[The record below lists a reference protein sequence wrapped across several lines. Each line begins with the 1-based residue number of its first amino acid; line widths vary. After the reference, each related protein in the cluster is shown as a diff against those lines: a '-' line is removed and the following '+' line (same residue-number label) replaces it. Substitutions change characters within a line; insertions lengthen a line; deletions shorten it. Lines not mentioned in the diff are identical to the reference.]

1 MVDRDLGSE
10 LFSSS
15 GRHDPHSIYA
25 RLRGEGRVHRMV
37 DPFRRVPIW
46 IVTRYADCVEVLK
59 DPRLVKD
66 ARKLPAEVR
75 ARYFPL
81 GDDGQALQR
90 SMLNA
95 DPPDHGRL
103 RQRVQRLFSP
113 QGMEALRERVQAIA
127 DELID
132 RVAPRGQ
139 MDLIADY
146 AFPLPVTV
154 IAELLGV
161 PSEHR
166 DRFRRWSRAILN
178 LTADPADLARA
189 RTAISELL
197 AYFREVLAER
207 RQSPRADLASVLG
220 EAEEL
225 TPDER
230 VGMLFLLL
238 VAGHETTVNLIGN
251 GMLALFR
258 NPDERRRLV
267 DNPALV
273 GSAIEEML
281 RFESPAETSSF
292 RFTLED
298 REIAGARIPAGEP
311 VVAGILSANR
321 DAAEFSDP
329 DRLDIT
335 RAPNRHIAFGFGIH
349 FCLGAPLSRLEGAV
363 AFPTLLRRLPNL
375 RLAVPEETL
384 RWSERLL
391 LRGIQAMPVTF

>member
-10 LFSSS
+10 LFSLQ
-15 GRHDPHSIYA
+15 GRQDPHSIYA
-25 RLRGEGRVHRMV
+25 RLRAEGRVHRMV

-66 ARKLPAEVR
+66 MDKLPPEVEK
-75 ARYFPL
+75 RYFPL
-81 GDDGQALQR
+81 GDGGQVLR
-90 SMLNA
+90 KSMINA

-103 RQRVQRLFSP
+103 RRRMQRVFSP

-127 DELID
+127 DELLD
-132 RVAPRGQ
+132 QAAPRGQ

-166 DRFRRWSRAILN
+166 ERFRRWSRAIINVTVDPDDLERGRAAVRE
-178 LTADPADLARA
+178 LTG
-189 RTAISELL
+189 
-197 AYFREVLAER
+197 YFREVLAER
-207 RQSPRADLASVLG
+207 RKDPRGDIASLLG

-230 VGMLFLLL
+230 LSMCFLLL

-258 NPDERRRLV
+258 NPAERRRLEEDPSIV
-267 DNPALV
+267 A
-273 GSAIEEML
+273 SAVEEML
-281 RFESPAETSSF
+281 RFESPAETSSV
-292 RFTLED
+292 RFALED
-298 REIAGARIPAGEP
+298 CEIAGTRVPAGEA
-311 VVAGILSANR
+311 VCAGILSANR
-321 DAAEFSDP
+321 DPAEFPDP
-329 DRLDIT
+329 DRLDLT

-363 AFPTLLRRLPNL
+363 AFPTLLRRLPDL
-375 RLAVPEETL
+375 RLAVDPASL
-384 RWSERLL
+384 RWSDRLL
-391 LRGIQAMPVTF
+391 LRGLQSMPVTF